1 MRLSVHCLLLLLLLL
16 THSTTS
22 ALGSHDGVHRIQKK
36 TPTTRQARLHAR
48 DDANTCGGGLKMCP
62 SSLGGRCCPD
72 NYDCARESCYATTRG
87 QSTCGTKV
95 GWYAC
100 AAVYGGEGAEPSQI
114 CIELRGFFADD
125 VLFLGEGGCCPD
137 GYLCQRAA
145 NCVPPSGSPYTYG
158 CPTSQHLCPS
168 SMSYG
173 CCPNGMACAVGQC
186 YSTALTTTMRFLAMT
201 SVLSNGRTTEMTSTV
216 MATVRPEA
224 PTGFPSAADPEAGGD
239 GDQSVHKYY
248 PTAVAQIS
256 PPQPVGQGT
265 ADGAISGAQVAG
277 LVAGSMSLLGLV
289 CVVVYML
296 LRRFIPRLGSRNRD
310 SIMVAVGKSASSD
323 DFVQPPPASD
333 TDGPCCPELAS
344 PWPEDDRGAG
354 KTPTMTMIT
363 PTISQLS
370 RDDPFYPRPSDVS
383 EASSDV
389 RAELEA
395 LSPPSELPGS
405 PSSAGD
411 GGWFAS
417 TPHSFRWTD
426 GWYTSRRLDVV
437 DEETYG

>member
-1 MRLSVHCLLLLLLLL
+1 MRPSIHCLFLLL
-16 THSTTS
+16 STTS
-22 ALGSHDGVHRIQKK
+22 ALDSRDGIHRIQKK
-36 TPTTRQARLHAR
+36 APTTREARLHAR

-87 QSTCGTKV
+87 QSTCGSKV

-100 AAVYGGEGAEPSQI
+100 AAVYG
-114 CIELRGFFADD
+114 
-125 VLFLGEGGCCPD
+125 GGCCPD

-186 YSTALTTTMRFLAMT
+186 YSTALTTTMRYLAMT

-239 GDQSVHKYY
+239 GDQNVHKYY
-248 PTAVAQIS
+248 PTAIAQVS

-265 ADGAISGAQVAG
+265 AEGAISGAQVAG

-296 LRRFIPRLGSRNRD
+296 LRRFMPKFGSRNRD
-310 SIMVAVGKSASSD
+310 SIMVAVGKPASSD
-323 DFVQPPPASD
+323 EFAHPPPASD
-333 TDGPCCPELAS
+333 TDGPCCPELPS
-344 PWPEDDRGAG
+344 PCPEDDGGAG
-354 KTPTMTMIT
+354 RTPTMAMIT

-370 RDDPFYPRPSDVS
+370 RDDSFYPRPSDVS

-395 LSPPSELPGS
+395 QSPPSELPGS

-411 GGWFAS
+411 GGWSAS

-437 DEETYG
+437 DEETHG